1 MPLITLIGWWAGID
15 LFYVHMIKL
24 DGNQL
29 LYKDLF
35 FFLKCIILLG
45 GTLAIWASYNYFR
58 FRKLE
63 RRMALPAVTNRELSL
78 FFGIDKKSLDKQQLE
93 KYISVQF
100 DENGNISDL
109 NN

>member
-1 MPLITLIGWWAGID
+1 MIGWWAGID

-35 FFLKCIILLG
+35 FFLKWILLLS
-45 GTLAIWASYNYFR
+45 GTLAIWAAYNYFR
-58 FRKLE
+58 FRKVE
-63 RRMALPAVTNRELSL
+63 RRMALAAVTNQELST
-78 FFGIDKKSLDKQQLE
+78 FFGIETIALNKQQLA
-93 KYISVQF
+93 KYICVRF
-100 DENGNISDL
+100 DEKGTITEI